1 MNDTRGVWPDSR
13 LDDTIR
19 NITERLR
26 TLEKV
31 DVTLATLDLRL
42 TDLAHDTHVSV
53 KELHDLRQTVQD
65 RREQDRKDRQQDR
78 RWLIG
83 TTVTGS
89 GMVIAALATILSVF
103 QT

>member
-1 MNDTRGVWPDSR
+1 MSDAWPDTR
-13 LDDTIR
+13 LDDAIR

-42 TDLAHDTHVSV
+42 TDVAHDVNAGS
-53 KELHDLRQTVQD
+53 KELHALRQTVAD

-83 TTVTGS
+83 TTIAGS

-103 QT
+103 QL